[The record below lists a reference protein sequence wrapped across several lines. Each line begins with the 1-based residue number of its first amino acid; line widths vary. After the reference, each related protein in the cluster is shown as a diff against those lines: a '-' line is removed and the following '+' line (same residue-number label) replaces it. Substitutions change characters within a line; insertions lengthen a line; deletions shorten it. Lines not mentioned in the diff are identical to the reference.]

1 MASLSGLRRNGGVLQ
16 RSDYTQAEVQVLT
29 HFKVAFLDIE
39 SSYLEQKIYAHTNR
53 TGPGSKGGDRDG
65 EQGGGG
71 SGGGGADNGSG
82 GADDGG
88 VTGRHVAA
96 LRALDAVAK
105 ARDPWF
111 SIAATDQ
118 ERCQALRSLV
128 LGWHQASLEQH
139 RASLTIAPKVLSSLP
154 IFETYSRT
162 LVSPSDAYLL
172 PDINKSDMHAAATSN
187 SM

>member
-1 MASLSGLRRNGGVLQ
+1 MGSRQWVV
-16 RSDYTQAEVQVLT
+16 TQSV
-29 HFKVAFLDIE
+29 VA
-39 SSYLEQKIYAHTNR
+39 KA
-53 TGPGSKGGDRDG
+53 KGGKGAG
-65 EQGGGG
+65 EWHRHRTRAPVRG
-71 SGGGGADNGSG
+71 G